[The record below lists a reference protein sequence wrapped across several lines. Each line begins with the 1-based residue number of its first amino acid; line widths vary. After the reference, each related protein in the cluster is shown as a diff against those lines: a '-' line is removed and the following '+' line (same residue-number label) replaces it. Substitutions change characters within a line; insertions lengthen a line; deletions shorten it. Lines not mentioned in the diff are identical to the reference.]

1 MIWGGADVIIIKC
14 AVNVMCLSHP
24 KMTHPQSIHG
34 KVIFHETSHLWHRM
48 LRTTGLTYH
57 WLCTAG
63 VLMQPH
69 CCSSWDS
76 SKLLRQLWLKDYHQ
90 ANLNF
95 SDCAAVWSAGYS
107 ILSFP
112 SPSLVSGL
120 CHSFRLSRHPLLP
133 FIFHRY
139 STNKS
144 LACYY
149 GLNCVPSQNLLLE
162 L

>member
-1 MIWGGADVIIIKC
+1 MIWSGADTIIIEIKC
-14 AVNVMCLSHP
+14 TVNVMCLNQP
-24 KMTHPQSIHG
+24 KTTHPQSIFG
-34 KVIFHETSHLWHRM
+34 KVIFRETGRLWHRM
-48 LRTTGLTYH
+48 LRATGLTYH
-57 WLCTAG
+57 GLRTAR

-76 SKLLRQLWLKDYHQ
+76 FNGQLWPKDCHQ
-90 ANLNF
+90 PNLNF

-112 SPSLVSGL
+112 FPSLVSGL
-120 CHSFRLSRHPLLP
+120 CHSFRLSRHPLFP

-139 STNKS
+139 STSKS

-149 GLNCVPSQNLLLE
+149 GLNCVPSQNLLE